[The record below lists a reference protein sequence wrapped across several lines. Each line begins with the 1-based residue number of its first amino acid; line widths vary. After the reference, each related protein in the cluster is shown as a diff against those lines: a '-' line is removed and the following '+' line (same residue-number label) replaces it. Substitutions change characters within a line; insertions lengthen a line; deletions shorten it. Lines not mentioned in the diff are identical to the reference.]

1 MDSHLISLIIAR
13 MNRPLPGYHSHN
25 QVMNHRKPIADINFE
40 KLNPKKS
47 AVLLHLYPFQEKL
60 HISYIERPIYNG
72 VHSNQISFPGGK
84 FEEHD
89 ESLLHTAIREA
100 NEEVNVDPKEVE
112 VIGSL
117 SEIYIPPSN
126 FLVKPYISFQKTRPN
141 FIADIR
147 EVQQVIETPLE
158 YLLSQEL
165 GNHQI
170 IRGTETTQV
179 KGYLIN
185 GKVMWGAT
193 AMITKELIDICNGL

>member
-1 MDSHLISLIIAR
+1 MDSHLISLIITR

-25 QVMNHRKPIADINFE
+25 QVMNHRKPIAKINFE

-47 AVLLHLYPFQEKL
+47 AVLLHLYLFQEKL
-60 HISYIERPIYNG
+60 HISYIERPTYNG

-84 FEEHD
+84 FEEQD
-89 ESLLHTAIREA
+89 ESLMHTAIREA

-147 EVQQVIETPLE
+147 EVHQVIEVPLE
-158 YLLSQEL
+158 YLLRQEL

-170 IRGTETTQV
+170 IRGTETDQV
-179 KGYLIN
+179 KGYIIN

>member
-1 MDSHLISLIIAR
+1 MDSHLISLIISR

-47 AVLLHLYPFQEKL
+47 AVLLHLYPFQEQL
-60 HISYIERPIYNG
+60 HISYIERPTYNG

-84 FEEHD
+84 FEEQD
-89 ESLLHTAIREA
+89 ESLMYTAIREA

-147 EVQQVIETPLE
+147 EVQQVIEIPLE

-170 IRGTETTQV
+170 IRGTETAQV

>member
-1 MDSHLISLIIAR
+1 MDSHLISLIISR

-47 AVLLHLYPFQEKL
+47 AVLLHLYPFQEQL
-60 HISYIERPIYNG
+60 HISYIERPTYNG

-84 FEEHD
+84 FEEQD
-89 ESLLHTAIREA
+89 ESLMHTAIREA

-147 EVQQVIETPLE
+147 EVQQVIEIPLE

-165 GNHQI
+165 GNHPI
-170 IRGTETTQV
+170 IRGTETAQV